1 MKIRTSFRF
10 TLPKGNGIRVVEGRK
25 VSGTMKLI
33 QIKDLIAIERDSQVQ
48 RGSGAFYVVL
58 LSKVVTELGAEQMIT
73 RKTVEQLNAV
83 DFAFL
88 VDFLHQ
94 INHQILKTTTLTC
107 NNCNHMYQGVFS
119 QLGEA

>member
-1 MKIRTSFRF
+1 MKIRTLFRF
-10 TLPKGNGIRVVEGRK
+10 TLPKGVGIQVAEGRK

-33 QIKDLIAIERDSQVQ
+33 QIKDLIAIERDAQVQ

-58 LSKVVTELGAEQMIT
+58 LSKVITELGTEKIIT
-73 RKTVEQLNAV
+73 RKTIEQLNPV

-88 VDFLHQ
+88 VDYLHQ

-107 NNCNHMYQGVFS
+107 NNCNYTYQGVFS